1 VSRRVLRSLLAAG
14 GALVVIWAL
23 GGPVGAL
30 LNAPGLLLLGGA
42 RRLGV
47 STGSE
52 PSLGAW
58 LWLGTGISVSFWGLA
73 VYAALAALDRKAGA
87 GA

>member
-1 VSRRVLRSLLAAG
+1 VAAG
-14 GALVVIWAL
+14 GVLVLIWAL
-23 GGPVGAL
+23 GGPIGAL
-30 LNAPGLLLLGGA
+30 VNAPGLLLLAGA

-73 VYAALAALDRKAGA
+73 VYAAFAARDRKAA
-87 GA
+87 

>member
-1 VSRRVLRSLLAAG
+1 MNRRVLPSLLAAG
-14 GALVVIWAL
+14 GVLFLIWAL

-30 LNAPGLLLLGGA
+30 LNAPGLVLLAGA

-47 STGSE
+47 SPGSE

-73 VYAALAALDRKAGA
+73 VYAALAARDRKAA
-87 GA
+87 

>member
-1 VSRRVLRSLLAAG
+1 MSRRDVRSLLAAAG
-14 GALVVIWAL
+14 VLAVIWAV
-23 GGPVGAL
+23 GGPIGAL

-47 STGSE
+47 STGAE

-73 VYAALAALDRKAGA
+73 VYAALAARDRRAA
-87 GA
+87 

>member
-1 VSRRVLRSLLAAG
+1 MSRRLLRALLAAG
-14 GALVVIWAL
+14 GALVLIWAL

-42 RRLGV
+42 RRLGIAK
-47 STGSE
+47 GSE

-73 VYAALAALDRKAGA
+73 VYAALAASDRKTGVAA
-87 GA
+87 

>member
-1 VSRRVLRSLLAAG
+1 MSRRLLRSLLAAG
-14 GALVVIWAL
+14 LALVLIGAL

-30 LNAPGLLLLGGA
+30 LNAPGLLLLAGA

-47 STGSE
+47 SPGSE

-58 LWLGTGISVSFWGLA
+58 LWLGTGISVAFWGLA
-73 VYAALAALDRKAGA
+73 VYAMLAARDRRAA
-87 GA
+87 

>member
-1 VSRRVLRSLLAAG
+1 MSRRVLPSLLAAG
-14 GALVVIWAL
+14 GTRVVIWAL
-23 GGPVGAL
+23 GGPIGAL

-47 STGSE
+47 SPGSE
-52 PSLGAW
+52 PSLGAS

-73 VYAALAALDRKAGA
+73 VYAALAALDRKAT
-87 GA
+87 

>member
-1 VSRRVLRSLLAAG
+1 MNRRIGPSLLAAG
-14 GALVVIWAL
+14 GALVLIWAL
-23 GGPVGAL
+23 GGPIGAL

-47 STGSE
+47 GTGSE

>member
-1 VSRRVLRSLLAAG
+1 MNRRVLPSLLAAG
-14 GALVVIWAL
+14 VALVLIWML

-30 LNAPGLLLLGGA
+30 LNAPGLLLLAGA
-42 RRLGV
+42 RGLGV

-73 VYAALAALDRKAGA
+73 VYAALALRDRRAA
-87 GA
+87 